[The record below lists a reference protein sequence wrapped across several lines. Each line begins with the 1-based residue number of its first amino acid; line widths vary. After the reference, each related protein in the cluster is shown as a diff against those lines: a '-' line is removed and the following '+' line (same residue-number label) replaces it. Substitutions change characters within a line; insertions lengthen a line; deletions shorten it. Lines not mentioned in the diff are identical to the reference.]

1 MTSQN
6 VLPRAHYQLYSSH
19 MFKDKNHPA
28 LVLSGGGVKAAAF
41 HIGVCI
47 ALREK
52 GFNFAGGS
60 PQRVTEKFQDPM
72 TFKTYVGSSAGSVIC
87 TLLAAGYSVES
98 ITHAF
103 TRDAE
108 DENLPLFKNFDPSRH
123 SHLTPLTYRD
133 LFAVN
138 INSGISSRLLSSVLK
153 RRPLISGGLE
163 VLLKTGIKVNGIF
176 KTDNLE
182 KYLRE
187 EAFPENS
194 FDALGVNLYI
204 VATQL
209 NHSRKVIFGSFSETK
224 TEDTIKYA
232 NYASPSQAC
241 AASAALPP
249 AYAPYGITN
258 QKGKMI
264 YFFDGEIRDTMSTH
278 VAADQGADLVISSYS
293 IQPYHYNEEIGSLHE
308 YGIPVIINQ
317 ALYQVIEQK
326 IESHIRNR
334 KNIRGMIDS
343 VNGYL
348 KEIDLPKDQREKL
361 LDILITKS
369 GHRKNVDYIY
379 IHPSPK
385 DYEMFFADH
394 FSLNP
399 DILAKLVRIGFK
411 SAMRAM
417 RNY

>member
-1 MTSQN
+1 
-6 VLPRAHYQLYSSH
+6 
-19 MFKDKNHPA
+19 MFTDKKHPA
-28 LVLSGGGVKAAAF
+28 LVLSGGGVKAAAY

-60 PQRVTEKFQDPM
+60 PQRVTEKYQDPL

-103 TRDAE
+103 TSEAQ

-133 LFAVN
+133 LFSVN
-138 INSGISSRLLSSVLK
+138 IKPGIASGLLAGILK
-153 RRPLISGGLE
+153 KRPLISGGLE

-187 EAFPENS
+187 KAFPENS
-194 FDALGVNLYI
+194 FDALGVKLYV

-209 NHSRKVIFGSFSETK
+209 NHSRKVVFGSFAETSV
-224 TEDTIKYA
+224 TEKNVKYA
-232 NYASPSQAC
+232 NFASPSQAC

-249 AYAPYGITN
+249 AYAPFGITN
-258 QKGKMI
+258 DKGKKI
-264 YFFDGEIRDTMSTH
+264 YYFDGEIRDTMSTH

-293 IQPYHYNEEIGSLHE
+293 MQPYHYNEEIGSLHE
-308 YGIPVIINQ
+308 YGIPIILNQ

-326 IESHIRNR
+326 VESHIRAR
-334 KNIRGMIDS
+334 KNIRGVIDAVS
-343 VNGYL
+343 KYL
-348 KEIDLPKDQREKL
+348 KDIDLPQKQQDEVIQLMIEK
-361 LDILITKS
+361 T
-369 GHRKNVDYIY
+369 GHKRDVDYVY
-379 IHPSPK
+379 IHPSST

-399 DILAKLVRIGFK
+399 DILAKIVRVGFK
-411 SAMRAM
+411 SAMNALRD
-417 RNY
+417 YS